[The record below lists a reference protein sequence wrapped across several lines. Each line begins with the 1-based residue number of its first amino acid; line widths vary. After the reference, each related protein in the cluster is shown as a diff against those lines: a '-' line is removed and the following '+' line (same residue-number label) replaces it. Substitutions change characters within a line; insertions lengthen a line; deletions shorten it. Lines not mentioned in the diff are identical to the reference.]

1 VEFEFPHKISDPYN
15 PAKRLPAMLAGAI
28 LPDPQR
34 IFVPDGFDNLPAG
47 LRLLRLYGN
56 LKLRPPEDFLA

>member
-1 VEFEFPHKISDPYN
+1 
-15 PAKRLPAMLAGAI
+15 MLAGAI